1 MLFFETRAFVCTI
14 FSTNLSA
21 FFSLLLLTS
30 FILAL
35 LSSPSGCHTN
45 FAVYFFA
52 VNYLEVNSIVIRF
65 NIFIKQA
72 SFDCFLNFLLPN
84 VWNLTIQNTTSS
96 FIWWLH
102 FSSFIEFFSYDFFF
116 FFVAILGIFY
126 FFMCIKFYTDS
137 IFTLCLLLFYDSSLL
152 ARDAQPFPIYFRESM
167 FDRR

>member
-72 SFDCFLNFLLPN
+72 SSSFDCFLNFLLPN

-116 FFVAILGIFY
+116 FFCCNFRDILFLYVYKILYRFY
-126 FFMCIKFYTDS
+126 FYS
-137 IFTLCLLLFYDSSLL
+137 LFTFILWFFSP
-152 ARDAQPFPIYFRESM
+152 R
-167 FDRR
+167 